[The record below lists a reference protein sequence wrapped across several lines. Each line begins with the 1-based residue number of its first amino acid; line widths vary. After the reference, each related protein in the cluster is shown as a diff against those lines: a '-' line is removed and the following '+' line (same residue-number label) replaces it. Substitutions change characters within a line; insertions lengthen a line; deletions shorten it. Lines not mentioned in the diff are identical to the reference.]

1 MEKTRAAW
9 LMLIISTFFWGSN
22 FNVAQALAGR
32 VTPLTAAAE
41 RFAVALVIFLLYRL
55 WQGKAESRLQ
65 WRDALVLVPLG
76 LIGVFGF
83 NFAFFTAMHT
93 TIALN
98 AALIMALS
106 PMVSLLLSH
115 WLLKTSI
122 STTQMIGIAVAFVG
136 VSLVIT
142 GGNFAS
148 LHIATGDIWM
158 LGACLVWSIYTVG
171 SRRFAAHI
179 PPQQFSRWTVCIG
192 AVALIVAAAVQ
203 ENPVAALT
211 AVSLGTHAILLYMGS
226 CGTVLAYIFWVQG
239 VRQLGADKTA
249 VSFNLV
255 PMFTLLVS
263 IAMGAL
269 PNAAQLLGIAV
280 VVAGVLINT
289 GWIKWR
295 RQPLV
300 PVSVTCKG

>member
-1 MEKTRAAW
+1 MNKNTLAW
-9 LMLIISTFFWGSN
+9 PLLIISTFFWGSN
-22 FNVAQALAGR
+22 FNVAQELAGR

-41 RFAVALVIFLLYRL
+41 RFMIALLIFLLYRL
-55 WQGKAESRLQ
+55 WQGRAEARLH

-93 TIALN
+93 TVALN

-115 WLLKTSI
+115 WLLNTPI
-122 STTQMIGIAVAFVG
+122 NANQVLGVVVAFAG

-142 GGNFAS
+142 GGNFTN
-148 LHIATGDIWM
+148 LHIATGDLWM
-158 LGACLVWSIYTVG
+158 LGACFVWSVYTVG

-179 PPQQFSRWTVCIG
+179 PPQQFSRWTVSIG
-192 AVALIVAAAVQ
+192 AIALLIAAVIL
-203 ENPVAALT
+203 ERPFATVAALP
-211 AVSLGTHAILLYMGS
+211 LDTHGILLYMGS
-226 CGTVLAYIFWVQG
+226 CGTVLAYVFWVYG
-239 VRQLGADKTA
+239 IRELGADKTA

-263 IAMGAL
+263 IAAGAL
-269 PNAAQLLGIAV
+269 PNAAQVLGIV
-280 VVAGVLINT
+280 VVLAGVVINT
-289 GWIKWR
+289 GWLR
-295 RQPLV
+295 LRAPAAL
-300 PVSVTCKG
+300 PG